1 MVLMG
6 SSSFS
11 LSKKGESISNI
22 LSSGVE
28 GSSGSSSPL
37 LPSKSLL
44 STSIVSMVVSESGP
58 GLAGSRCVH
67 LKHANILKL
76 QIEIQ

>member
-1 MVLMG
+1 MQKSHLIVLMG

-11 LSKKGESISNI
+11 LSKKGESMSNI
-22 LSSGVE
+22 RSSGVE

-58 GLAGSRCVH
+58 GLAGSARAH
-67 LKHANILKL
+67 
-76 QIEIQ
+76 